1 MHCRF
6 RFNYQE
12 GNNWDPFIM
21 KRKFK
26 QWWSSA
32 LPPIWTKW
40 TLTSHLKLLIIEKT
54 TTYGVGNPC
63 GGAKCVKGIPIIP
76 LLIIKSKTTMH
87 IFLCRMSNTNMC
99 NIFKD
104 IGCFHHMDSQL
115 HMSSSFL
122 WSGECSF
129 CSYWWK
135 CWSSLFKLSFHNIK
149 ISQDIP
155 CHPCSGHFVLICF

>member
-1 MHCRF
+1 MSFLHCVSFDLRLLINHF
-6 RFNYQE
+6 YYFMFSTRNVLGYFY
-12 GNNWDPFIM
+12 IM

-26 QWWSSA
+26 QWWSA

-104 IGCFHHMDSQL
+104 IGCLSQFDIIVFFNHVCVSIFRRKEL
-115 HMSSSFL
+115 FFL
-122 WSGECSF
+122 SVVAGIL
-129 CSYWWK
+129 Y
-135 CWSSLFKLSFHNIK
+135 
-149 ISQDIP
+149 
-155 CHPCSGHFVLICF
+155 